1 MKLAWRRAGGS
12 VSSGRGGWRSG
23 LSEPEYRSQAGWP
36 RESNTRRRTDYPAR
50 VIGIHPESDLALL
63 KIDAQ
68 GLPALT
74 LRGTAG
80 VTQGE
85 LVFAIGAPQGLAS
98 SMTMGIVSSAT
109 RQVDLDAP
117 MLFIQTDAPIN
128 PGNSG
133 GPLVNAEG
141 EVVGIN
147 TFILSG
153 SGGSDGLG
161 FAVPANVARFVYD
174 GLRKRGYVRRA
185 ELGIAAQ
192 GITPELAAG
201 LGLPRDSGVLVA
213 DVDPDGPAHEAEIGR
228 AHV

>member
-74 LRGTAG
+74 LRGTTG

-85 LVFAIGAPQGLAS
+85 LVFAIG
-98 SMTMGIVSSAT
+98 
-109 RQVDLDAP
+109 
-117 MLFIQTDAPIN
+117 APIN

-153 SGGSDGLG
+153 SGGSEGLG
-161 FAVPANVARFVYD
+161 FAVPANVARFVYE
-174 GLRKRGYVRRA
+174 GLRKRGYVRRF
-185 ELGIAAQ
+185 ELGISAQ
-192 GITPELAAG
+192 GITPELASG